1 MDAVEKWMIIR
12 FTPCSSKTYLQI
24 ILPAKWLVR
33 QSSTSPQLGIS
44 KNLLKNE
51 YLCLRIF
58 FSSFTFLYICATTT
72 GEYERAVEVLGELL
86 VQEVLQAEGL
96 PAGGLHHVAEDR
108 GQVPPPPGLAGQL
121 KSSNRN

>member
-1 MDAVEKWMIIR
+1 M
-12 FTPCSSKTYLQI
+12 L
-24 ILPAKWLVR
+24 
-33 QSSTSPQLGIS
+33 LGIS

-96 PAGGLHHVAEDR
+96 PAGGLYHVAEDR